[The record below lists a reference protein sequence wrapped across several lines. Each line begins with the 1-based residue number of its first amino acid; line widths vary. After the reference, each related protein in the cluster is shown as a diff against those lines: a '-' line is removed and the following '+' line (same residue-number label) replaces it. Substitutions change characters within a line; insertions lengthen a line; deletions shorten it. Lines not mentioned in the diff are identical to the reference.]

1 MTRNFL
7 YGAVALWLLSG
18 LLQGCG
24 VGYVLSMG
32 YYQAELLSK
41 REPVNEVRQHGQL
54 NATQLS
60 ALQAIEEARGFAKRL
75 GLKVEQHYQTVSLGW
90 ERELWNVSACAPLDF
105 NPKQWWFPVVG
116 RVPYLGF
123 FSEEAAEEQRRTL
136 AARGWDVHKGPVGAY
151 STLGWFDD
159 PILPAMLE
167 WSPLSLRTLVF
178 HELTHAT
185 VWLPGSVSFNES
197 FAEFVGEQA
206 TLYFLATTLGEQSS
220 EYREAVVIFEDGRRW
235 RALLWTLY
243 GELDALF
250 KSPDLDDGEKRRR
263 KAALFASLS
272 ERVAAAGFHRPER
285 YHARVREGEWN
296 NARLMQFKRYNS
308 SHQWFAKIY
317 QQAPGDFVAFINAVE
332 AIVRDAESPRR
343 ALELRARALP

>member
-1 MTRNFL
+1 MTRNSLCF
-7 YGAVALWLLSG
+7 AVALWLLSG

-41 REPVNEVRQHGQL
+41 REPVEEVRQRGGL
-54 NATQLS
+54 NGTQLS

-75 GLKVEQHYQTVSLGW
+75 GLKVDHHYETVALGW
-90 ERELWNVSACAPLDF
+90 ERELWNVSACAPLNF
-105 NPKQWWFPVVG
+105 SPKQWWFPVVG

-123 FSEEAAEEQRRTL
+123 FSEEAAEEQRRAL
-136 AARGWDVHKGPVGAY
+136 LGEGWDVHKGPVGAY

-159 PILPAMLE
+159 PILPGMLE

-206 TLYFLATTLGEQSS
+206 TLHFLATTAGEASP
-220 EYREAVVIFEDGRRW
+220 EHREAVARFEDGRRW

-243 GELDALF
+243 GEMDALF
-250 KSPDLDDGEKRRR
+250 KSTELDDAEKLRR

-272 ERVAAAGFHRPER
+272 GRVGAAGFHRPER
-285 YHARVREGEWN
+285 YRAHAREGTWN

-317 QQAPGDFVAFINAVE
+317 QQTPGDFVAFIAAVE
-332 AIVRDAESPRR
+332 AIVGEAESPTR
-343 ALELRARALP
+343 ALELAAAALP